1 MKEIEKSIKI
11 AKTQNYPEK
20 NWNQWHLVLGLK
32 GLVLDD

>member
-20 NWNQWHLVLGLK
+20 KLESMAFSVRVKRLGF
-32 GLVLDD
+32 G